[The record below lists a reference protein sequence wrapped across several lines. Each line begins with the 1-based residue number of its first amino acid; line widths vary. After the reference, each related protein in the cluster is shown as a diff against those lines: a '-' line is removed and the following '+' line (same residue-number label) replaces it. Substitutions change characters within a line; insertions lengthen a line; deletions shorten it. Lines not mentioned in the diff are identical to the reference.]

1 MPLTSNVVTYRDFK
15 RALTDLDIGSHS
27 RVLLHAA
34 LEPFGNV
41 AGGVESLIGAL
52 ISTCEMIIT
61 PAFTHQTMVTP
72 MVGPDENALDYGS
85 GEASNLNAVIY
96 DRDLPV
102 DGDLGSVNETLRR
115 YLDSE
120 RSTHPILS
128 FVGLNAGDAL
138 AAQTLESPFGPVA
151 WLADYDGDVLMLGRD
166 QRANV
171 SLHWGEQLAGRKAFV
186 RWALTAAGVVECPNM
201 PGCSDGFDRIRGRL
215 GAITRHTSLNAV
227 LLEAIPI
234 RDLVNLT
241 VGWIREDPRALLCDR
256 TGCPHCA
263 SVRADVRAEK

>member
-1 MPLTSNVVTYRDFK
+1 MISYRDFK
-15 RALTDLDIGSHS
+15 RAFAELDIGSHS

-34 LEPFGNV
+34 IEPFGNV
-41 AGGVESLIGAL
+41 AGGAESLIGAL
-52 ISTCEMIIT
+52 LSTCEMVIT

-72 MVGPDENALDYGS
+72 GVGPDENAMIYGS
-85 GEASNLNAVIY
+85 GEETNLSAVIFNKEM
-96 DRDLPV
+96 PV
-102 DGDLGSVNETLRR
+102 DEGLGIVNETLRL
-115 YLDSE
+115 YPDSE

-128 FVGLNAGDAL
+128 FVGVNAADVL
-138 AAQTLESPFGPVA
+138 AEQTLEAPFGPVA
-151 WLADYDGDVLMLGRD
+151 WLADLDGDVLMIGRD
-166 QRANV
+166 QRANI
-171 SLHWGEQLAGRKAFV
+171 SLHWGEQLAGRKTFV

-201 PGCSDGFDRIRGRL
+201 PGCSEGFDAIRGRL

-256 TGCPHCA
+256 TGCSYCA
-263 SVRADVRAEK
+263 SVRADVRVE